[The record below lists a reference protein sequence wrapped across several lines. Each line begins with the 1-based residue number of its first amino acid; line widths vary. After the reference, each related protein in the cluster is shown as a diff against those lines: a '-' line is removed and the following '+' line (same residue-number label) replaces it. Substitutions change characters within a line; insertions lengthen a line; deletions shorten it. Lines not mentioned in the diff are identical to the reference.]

1 MKYTSKFVAVTPCV
15 FTGAKQTPF
24 DYNGT
29 PCNAG
34 HAVEAAVSVALSGSW
49 SGPQTNVNCKEGG
62 GTSDVALWRPSKQ
75 ANGLPARQYVY
86 CAEVKTFRASL
97 ADVACCP
104 SAKTQADWVE
114 WYTQSVHRDAYYYGV
129 IGADNAT
136 VTVYKMTP
144 SQFHEF
150 ISSTLWKMN
159 SGKLRQLAC
168 TNKVQ
173 AWMEQ

>member
-1 MKYTSKFVAVTPCV
+1 MKYTSKFVAVTPCA

-24 DYNGT
+24 DWNGT

-34 HAVEAAVSVALSGSW
+34 HAVEAAVSVAVTGHW
-49 SGPQTNVNCKEGG
+49 SGPQTNVNCALGG
-62 GTSDVALWRPSKQ
+62 ASSDVTKSHVERGAD
-75 ANGLPARQYVY
+75 GLRHKVY
-86 CAEVKTFRASL
+86 IYAAEVKTFRASL

-129 IGADNAT
+129 LAADNCTA
-136 VTVYKMTP
+136 TVYKLSP
-144 SQFHEF
+144 AQFHEF
-150 ISSTLWKMN
+150 ISSSLWKMN